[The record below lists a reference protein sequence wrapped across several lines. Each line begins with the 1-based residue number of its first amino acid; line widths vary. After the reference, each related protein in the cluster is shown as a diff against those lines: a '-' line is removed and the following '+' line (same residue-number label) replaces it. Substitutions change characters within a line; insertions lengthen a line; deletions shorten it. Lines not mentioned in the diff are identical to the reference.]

1 MNREAAALGVPV
13 YSIFR
18 GKTAAVDIRLQEEG
32 RLVLVENT
40 DQVYHKILL
49 KRRPKDIAVNSTPR
63 QALPQIMSYI
73 EEILKI
79 HYPSKR

>member
-1 MNREAAALGVPV
+1 M
-13 YSIFR
+13 
-18 GKTAAVDIRLQEEG
+18 DIRLQEEG
-32 RLVLVENT
+32 RLVLIENS
-40 DQVYHKILL
+40 DQVFHKILL
-49 KRRPKDIAVNSTPR
+49 KRRSKDVAVNSKPR